1 MEHHADD
8 PQQQE
13 HEGGGVST
21 ERAFE
26 AESIPSLS
34 ETITPRS
41 LVVSVILG
49 AALSAV
55 AMKISLNSG
64 FLPSLAVPAGLVG
77 FYLARAWIHVLDC
90 FKVPHL
96 PFTRQENT
104 VIQTCVVACSAIT
117 FSGGFGTYMLAMGRR
132 AAGGDVRDAN
142 NVAEPS
148 VGRLIAFLSLVSFSG
163 LFVLL
168 PFRKALIV
176 RHRLTYPSGMATAH
190 LINSFHTPQGVTTAR
205 RQVETLFRSLAGTV
219 AWNVFQWFFAAAKG
233 CGFRT
238 FPVFGME
245 AYRRGFFFDFC
256 ITNVGIGMLCPYVIT
271 ASMFLGAAV
280 KWGLVS
286 PYLAAKEETWYPANL
301 APNSLSGARG
311 YMVFIGVSMILADGL
326 FNFLTTMF
334 YTLRTM
340 YKRRRQPMRSDDG
353 DADGGAHAQ
362 QLPFH
367 CLSEQQKAAATASFD
382 DRRRA
387 QVFVRDRVLPNSVAI
402 LCYAL
407 LSAASTAAIPYLYP
421 QMRRA
426 HVALIY
432 LAAPVFAFCDAYGFG
447 VTDMNL
453 SSTYGKL
460 AMLLVGSC
468 VGRADGGVVA
478 GLVACGVVMG
488 TMSNSNN
495 LMQDMRTGYLTL
507 TSPRAVFISQAIGTA
522 LGCVVNPLMFWV
534 FYYKVQDD
542 GEGGDGFFDVPY
554 ARVYRGIAML
564 GAGQAGLPTNTL
576 WLCRIAFAV
585 ALAMSVLRE
594 VAAQRRWRVA
604 AYMPSTI
611 CVAIAFV
618 LPARVPIDMFVG
630 SVALYLWRR
639 TDPGRATAFSMAVAS
654 GMICGD
660 GLGMLLSSVTT
671 LTNVRAPIC
680 IKFLSRTDNVK
691 LDAFLATLPMT

>member
-13 HEGGGVST
+13 QHEGGGVST

-26 AESIPSLS
+26 AEPIPSLS

-64 FLPSLAVPAGLVG
+64 FLPSLAVPSGLVG
-77 FYLARAWIHVLDC
+77 FYLARAWIHALDC

-96 PFTRQENT
+96 AFTRQENT

-132 AAGGDVRDAN
+132 AAGGDARDAS

-168 PFRKALIV
+168 PFRNALIV
-176 RHRLTYPSGMATAH
+176 RHRLTYPSGTATAH
-190 LINSFHTPQGVTTAR
+190 LINSFHTPQGATTAR

-219 AWNVFQWFFAAAKG
+219 AWNAFQWFFAAAKG

-238 FPVFGME
+238 FPVLGME

-256 ITNVGIGMLCPYVIT
+256 LTNVGIGMLCPYVIT

-286 PYLAAKEETWYPANL
+286 PYLAAKEEVWYAANL
-301 APNSLSGARG
+301 GPSSLSGARG

-326 FNFLTTMF
+326 FNLLTITF

-340 YKRRRQPMRSDDG
+340 YKSRRCGGHSHDG
-353 DADGGAHAQ
+353 TGGDTQ

-367 CLSEQQKAAATASFD
+367 CLNEQKAAAAAPSFD

-387 QVFVRDRVLPNSVAI
+387 QVFVRDRVLPNWVAI

-407 LSAASTAAIPYLYP
+407 LSAASTVAIPCLYP

-432 LAAPVFAFCDAYGFG
+432 LAAPVFAFCDAYGLG

-460 AMLLVGSC
+460 AMLVVGSC

-495 LMQDMRTGYLTL
+495 LMQDLKTGYLTL

-534 FYYKVQDD
+534 LYYKVQQ
-542 GEGGDGFFDVPY
+542 GEGQGGADVFDVPY

-564 GAGQAGLPTNTL
+564 GAGQAGLPMNTL
-576 WLCRIAFAV
+576 WLCRIAFGV

-604 AYMPSTI
+604 GYMPSTI

-630 SVALYLWRR
+630 SVALFLWRR

-671 LTNVRAPIC
+671 LTNVRPPIC